1 MSTLDR
7 DPDDPAHAPVRS
19 ALAET
24 GADLQPK
31 PGWEAKVWDRIDGAG
46 VGGSGGTARNR
57 RAVWL
62 VGGGVLAAAAIALVV
77 WRAGGEGRER
87 DAVAVASIEIRRSA
101 PVVRGTQAV
110 PGDTAVVRHAAAGAA
125 VWIYRGEETLL
136 LACDATRVA
145 PPACRRDGAGVVV
158 ELVLGTPGT
167 YHVLTSVGTHVSR
180 QLAPP
185 TVDEALAA
193 LTNAGVRF
201 RHDELDV
208 R

>member
-7 DPDDPAHAPVRS
+7 DPDDPAHAPVRA

-31 PGWEAKVWDRIDGAG
+31 PGWEAKVWDRIDGAA

-62 VGGGVLAAAAIALVV
+62 VGTGVLAAAAIALVV
-77 WRAGGEGRER
+77 WWAGGAGREL

-101 PVVRGTQAV
+101 QVIRGTQAA
-110 PGDTAVVRHAAAGAA
+110 PGDTAVVRHPASGGT
-125 VWIYRGEETLL
+125 VWIYLGETMLL
-136 LACDATRVA
+136 VECGPVGTPV
-145 PPACRRDGAGVVV
+145 CRRDGAGVVV
-158 ELVLGTPGT
+158 ELELSRPGT
-167 YHVLTSVGTHVSR
+167 YHVLTSVGSR
-180 QLAPP
+180 LSQQPAPP

-193 LTNAGVRF
+193 LTSAGVRF
-201 RHDELDV
+201 RHDEVDV